1 MSNMNSDGGD
11 GGNYVARDGYLS
23 ATPRISELE
32 SEIKNVQ
39 S

>member
-23 ATPRISELE
+23 ATPRIAALE
-32 SEIKNVQ
+32 SEIK
-39 S
+39 SLHS